1 MLREGSLSSL
11 SEYNFRFLLGFVGL
25 CAAGFVLT
33 CCTGGR
39 FPAGLARGRDAV
51 LAAVALDLGL
61 DFELAPLLEPV
72 GDFAAM
78 PEDCLSKEAY
88 RA

>member
-1 MLREGSLSSL
+1 MLRVGSLSSL

-25 CAAGFVLT
+25 CAPGFVLT
-33 CCTGGR
+33 CCGGGR
-39 FPAGLARGRDAV
+39 FPAGLARGRDVV

-78 PEDCLSKEAY
+78 AEDCLSIEAY